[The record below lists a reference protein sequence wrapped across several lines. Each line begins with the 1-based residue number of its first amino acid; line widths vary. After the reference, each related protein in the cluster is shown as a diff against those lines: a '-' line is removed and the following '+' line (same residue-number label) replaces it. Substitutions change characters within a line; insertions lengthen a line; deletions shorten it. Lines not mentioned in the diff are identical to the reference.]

1 MATKP
6 IVALVGR
13 PNVGK
18 STLFNRLA
26 GERIAIVEDLPG
38 TTRDRQYADV
48 EWQGRIFTIVDTGG
62 LVLGDED
69 KLVEA
74 VRGQAQMA
82 IDEADVIVFLTD
94 ITTGLTPAEHEIA
107 DILRRT
113 HKPIILTANKAD
125 NLKREMLIHEFYEL
139 GLGEPYPIS
148 ALGGL
153 STGDLLDRIVERLP
167 ESGSQEEDDDDLL
180 KIAIVGR
187 PNVGKSSLVNRLMG
201 EERVIVSDI
210 PGTTRDSIDTTIRF
224 HGQDIKLIDTA
235 GIRKRGKID
244 QGIEKYSVLRALRSI
259 SRADVVLLLLD
270 ASTGVT
276 EQDTHVAGYILDE
289 AKSVIVLVN
298 KWDLVEKDSYTMLE
312 YEKRVR
318 NELKFMSWV
327 PVLFISALSGQRVGK
342 VITEAIRI
350 NDLRQKR
357 LSTTEI
363 NDIIRNA
370 TARHSPPTKWGR
382 KLRIYFGTQVSMTPP
397 TFVMFVN
404 DVRLVHFGY
413 ERYLENQIRERYKFE
428 GSPLKLVFR
437 GHEPRKDER

>member
-1 MATKP
+1 MASKP

-26 GERIAIVEDLPG
+26 GERIAIVEDVPG
-38 TTRDRQYADV
+38 TTRDRQYADI
-48 EWQGRIFTIVDTGG
+48 EWQGRIFTIIDTGG

-69 KLVEA
+69 RLVEA
-74 VRGQAQMA
+74 IRNQAQLA
-82 IDEADVIVFLTD
+82 IEEADVIVFLTD
-94 ITTGLTPAEHEIA
+94 ITTGLTHSEYEIA

-113 HKPIILTANKAD
+113 QKPIILAANKAD

-139 GLGEPYPIS
+139 GLGDPYPIS
-148 ALGGL
+148 ALGGI
-153 STGDLLDRIVERLP
+153 STGDLLDKIVENLP
-167 ESGSQEEDDDDLL
+167 EGGPREEDDDDSL

-187 PNVGKSSLVNRLMG
+187 PNVGKSSLVNRLIG

-210 PGTTRDSIDTTIRF
+210 PGTTRDSIDTTIRY

-235 GIRKRGKID
+235 GIRRRGKID

-259 SRADVVLLLLD
+259 SRADVVLLLID
-270 ASTGVT
+270 ASAGII

-298 KWDLVEKDSYTMLE
+298 KWDLVEKDSYTMIE

-327 PVLFISALSGQRVGK
+327 PVMFISALSGQRVGK
-342 VITEAIRI
+342 VISEAIRI
-350 NDLRQKR
+350 NNLRQKR

-363 NDIIRNA
+363 NDIIRSA
-370 TARHSPPTKWGR
+370 TARHSPPSKWGR
-382 KLRIYFGTQVSMTPP
+382 KLRIYYGTQVSMTPP

-413 ERYLENQIRERYKFE
+413 QRFLENQIRERYKFE
-428 GSPLKLVFR
+428 GSPIKLIFR
-437 GHEPRKDER
+437 GHESKQDEN

>member
-1 MATKP
+1 
-6 IVALVGR
+6 
-13 PNVGK
+13 
-18 STLFNRLA
+18 
-26 GERIAIVEDLPG
+26 
-38 TTRDRQYADV
+38 
-48 EWQGRIFTIVDTGG
+48 
-62 LVLGDED
+62 
-69 KLVEA
+69 
-74 VRGQAQMA
+74 MA

-94 ITTGLTPAEHEIA
+94 ITTALTPAEHEIA

-437 GHEPRKDER
+437 DTNLEKMRDKRRTWPPVIIKRVFPLEIPFLSIEEYPVFVTTCILTHKNTCL